1 MHSTLAT
8 KKKNQRATKITIGS
22 RREIIIPAHTMK
34 RLGLI
39 AGAELDVVEHQK
51 AIVLVPRTG
60 VPKDQKWYHTKTWQ
74 KMMQEAFE
82 DVKMGRMLG
91 PFDRVEDLLKELHS

>member
-1 MHSTLAT
+1 M
-8 KKKNQRATKITIGS
+8 KITIGS

-60 VPKDQKWYHTKTWQ
+60 IPKDQKWYHTKTWQ

-91 PFDRVEDLLKELHS
+91 PFESVEDFKRELKNRVRS